1 MLAKWRSCDTYYLV
15 DAFQDSADGKRPG
28 ADRRDFVLGAEAGVL
43 WPFLDKGQAMHAL
56 PPLAAGD
63 GPHASTVS
71 SSSFSSSSVL
81 LAKQLAS
88 SWSFSSWSSSLAG
101 TTTAT
106 PRADGAAAPVGN
118 ALEVIPDGAAAFVYL
133 DPPDPSYDSIKRHL
147 QLWWPKVKS
156 GREGGDEG
164 GEKHKGGILA
174 GHDYTAARAGVP
186 LAVNEFADA
195 RGLKLRLTGV
205 QRPRRDVR
213 GNQIPPCCPSWYIE
227 KP

>member
-1 MLAKWRSCDTYYLV
+1 MPNLQNSSQYSLMNGFPFTL
-15 DAFQDSADGKRPG
+15 SG
-28 ADRRDFVLGAEAGVL
+28 AALL
-43 WPFLDKGQAMHAL
+43 AL
-56 PPLAAGD
+56 P
-63 GPHASTVS
+63 S
-71 SSSFSSSSVL
+71 
-81 LAKQLAS
+81 
-88 SWSFSSWSSSLAG
+88 
-101 TTTAT
+101 
-106 PRADGAAAPVGN
+106 GA
-118 ALEVIPDGAAAFVYL
+118 
-133 DPPDPSYDSIKRHL
+133 
-147 QLWWPKVKS
+147 LWWPKVKS

-164 GEKHKGGILA
+164 GEKRKGGILA

>member
-1 MLAKWRSCDTYYLV
+1 MALPR
-15 DAFQDSADGKRPG
+15 QRPG
-28 ADRRDFVLGAEAGVL
+28 QARASTPRCWGWAARLHGIVFVIFVFVR
-43 WPFLDKGQAMHAL
+43 FLGQA
-56 PPLAAGD
+56 
-63 GPHASTVS
+63 TCIVVV
-71 SSSFSSSSVL
+71 VL
-81 LAKQLAS
+81 VLVLVARWHHYRYA
-88 SWSFSSWSSSLAG
+88 
-101 TTTAT
+101 
-106 PRADGAAAPVGN
+106 PR
-118 ALEVIPDGAAAFVYL
+118 
-133 DPPDPSYDSIKRHL
+133 DPSYDSIKRHL

-156 GREGGDEG
+156 GREGGDKG
-164 GEKHKGGILA
+164 GEKRKGGILA